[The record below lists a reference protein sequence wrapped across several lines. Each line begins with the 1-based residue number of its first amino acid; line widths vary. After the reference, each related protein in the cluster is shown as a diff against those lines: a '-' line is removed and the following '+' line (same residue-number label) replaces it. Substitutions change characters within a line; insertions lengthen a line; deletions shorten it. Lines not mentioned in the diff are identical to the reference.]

1 MMHREGKEEKEQR
14 PMCVHVKLPFR
25 GTSMP
30 GMSIINLV
38 SNISKKDMVLD
49 GAYLSCVHIGV

>member
-1 MMHREGKEEKEQR
+1 
-14 PMCVHVKLPFR
+14 MCVHAKLPFR

-30 GMSIINLV
+30 DRNVIILV

-49 GAYLSCVHIGV
+49 GACLSCVHIGYNG

>member
-1 MMHREGKEEKEQR
+1 MR
-14 PMCVHVKLPFR
+14 VHAKLPFR

-30 GMSIINLV
+30 DRDVIILV

-49 GAYLSCVHIGV
+49 GVCLSCVHIGYNG